1 MSQPFDLSQF
11 PDLPSQVMKAF
22 AAQSAALDAAR
33 FEASVERAAR
43 LHEQAVGVEK
53 DAFITELTALVEK
66 LEGQVGQYRHA
77 KFGPKSEKLD
87 PAQLELAL
95 EDLEAAIAETQE
107 QIAAVEEKI
116 AASETDPEKKAPRK
130 KRKARALPEHLTRVE
145 RVIEPDSIVC
155 PCGCGDMVR
164 IGEDRVDRLDYIPAR
179 YQVIVTIR
187 PKYAC
192 PKGRTG
198 VVQAKAPAHLLESS
212 WPTEALLA
220 QIAVSKYSEHMP
232 LNRQAVVMARLG
244 VPIDRS
250 VLADW
255 MGRTGAL
262 IAPVVDHMAVALKQ
276 GSTRLYVD
284 ETTAPV
290 LDPGRG
296 KTKTGYLW
304 AVLRDDRGWGGTAPP
319 GVVFHYRPGRKGEY
333 ADEILADF
341 NGTIQVDA
349 YGAYTHLATPKRT
362 GGDPLR
368 LAFCWA
374 HGRRKLI
381 KAKPK
386 KGSPIVDEALV
397 RIAALYKV
405 EDAIRGSA
413 PDHRRA
419 VRQQVSRPL
428 VDQFFAWLAAQAAR
442 VSRKSELGE
451 AMAYML
457 RREEG
462 FRLFLEDGRVDIDS
476 NLVENAIRS
485 PAMNRRNALFAG
497 HDEGG
502 RSWARFA
509 SLIGSCKMNGV
520 EPHAYLRDLFTKLA
534 HGHLDKDIDTLMPWA
549 CAAATIPSKSAH
561 PGVPSEL
568 IPSAHEG
575 KERQPRAPKPAR
587 KRNPNGART
596 ALTVYPCA
604 SSVLYGSG
612 MAKAAS
618 PRKNRI
624 R

>member
-11 PDLPSQVMKAF
+11 PDLPSQVMEAF

-53 DAFITELTALVEK
+53 DAFITELTALIEK

-304 AVLRDDRGWGGTAPP
+304 AMLRDDRGWGGTAPP

-413 PDHRRA
+413 PDHRHA
-419 VRQQVSRPL
+419 VRQEVSRPL
-428 VDQFFAWLAAQAAR
+428 ADQFFVWLAAQAAR

-520 EPHAYLRDLFTKLA
+520 EPYAYLRDLFTKLA
-534 HGHLDKDIDTLMPWA
+534 NGHLHKNIDDLMPWA
-549 CAAATIPSKSAH
+549 YAVDAKPS
-561 PGVPSEL
+561 
-568 IPSAHEG
+568 
-575 KERQPRAPKPAR
+575 Q
-587 KRNPNGART
+587 
-596 ALTVYPCA
+596 
-604 SSVLYGSG
+604 
-612 MAKAAS
+612 
-618 PRKNRI
+618 
-624 R
+624 

>member
-1 MSQPFDLSQF
+1 MSQPLDLSQF
-11 PDLPSQVMKAF
+11 PDLPPEVVKAF
-22 AAQSAALDAAR
+22 AAVQ
-33 FEASVERAAR
+33 FELSVERAAR
-43 LHEQAVGVEK
+43 QHEQAVVAEK
-53 DAFITELTALVEK
+53 EAFITELKALIEK
-66 LEGQVGQYRHA
+66 LEGQVRDYRRT

-95 EDLEAAIAETQE
+95 EDLETAIAETQA
-107 QIAAVEEKI
+107 QIAAVEDRI
-116 AASETDPEKKAPRK
+116 AASEPDPEKRKPRAP
-130 KRKARALPEHLTRVE
+130 RKARALPEALPRVE
-145 RVIEPDSIVC
+145 RMVEPDSIAC

-164 IGEDRVDRLDYIPAR
+164 IGEDRTERLDYIPAR
-179 YQVIVTIR
+179 YQVIVTVR
-187 PKYAC
+187 PRYAC

-198 VVQAKAPAHLLESS
+198 VVQAKAPAHLLEGS

-220 QIAVSKYSEHMP
+220 QIAVSKHSEHMP
-232 LNRQAVVMARLG
+232 LNRQAVVMARHG

-262 IAPVVDHMAVALKQ
+262 IAPVVDHMAERLLS

-290 LDPGRG
+290 LDPGKG

-304 AVLRDDRGWGGTAPP
+304 AVLRDDRGWNGPAPP

-333 ADEILADF
+333 AAEILHGF

-362 GGDPLR
+362 GGEPLR

-386 KGSPIVDEALV
+386 KGSPIVDEALL

-405 EDAIRGSA
+405 EDAIRGSD

-419 VRQQVSRPL
+419 VRQELSRPL
-428 VDQFFAWLAAQAAR
+428 VDAFFTWLAAQAAR
-442 VSRKSELGE
+442 VSRKSDLGE

-457 RREEG
+457 KRQDG

-502 RSWARFA
+502 RNWARFA
-509 SLIGSCKMNGV
+509 SLIGTCKMNGV
-520 EPHAYLRDLFTKLA
+520 EPYAYLRDLFTKLA
-534 HGHLDKDIDTLMPWA
+534 NGHLARDIDALMPW
-549 CAAATIPSKSAH
+549 TY
-561 PGVPSEL
+561 VQQL
-568 IPSAHEG
+568 
-575 KERQPRAPKPAR
+575 
-587 KRNPNGART
+587 
-596 ALTVYPCA
+596 
-604 SSVLYGSG
+604 
-612 MAKAAS
+612 
-618 PRKNRI
+618 KNS
-624 R
+624 

>member
-1 MSQPFDLSQF
+1 MSQSFDLSLF
-11 PDLPSQVMKAF
+11 PDLPPEVVKAF
-22 AAQSAALDAAR
+22 EAAQ
-33 FEASVERAAR
+33 FELSVERAAR
-43 LHEQAVGVEK
+43 QHEQAVGAEK
-53 DAFITELTALVEK
+53 DTFITELKALIEK
-66 LEGQVGQYRHA
+66 LEGQVQDYRRT

-95 EDLEAAIAETQE
+95 EDLETAIAETQE
-107 QIAAVEEKI
+107 QIAAVEEKK
-116 AASETDPEKKAPRK
+116 AASTTDPEKKAPRR
-130 KRKARALPEHLTRVE
+130 KRKARALPENLPRVE
-145 RVIEPDSIVC
+145 RVIEPDSILC

-164 IGEDRVDRLDYIPAR
+164 IGEDKTERLDYIPAS

-192 PKGRTG
+192 PKARAG

-220 QIAVSKYSEHMP
+220 QIAVSKHSEHMP
-232 LNRQAVVMARLG
+232 LNRQAVVMARHG

-262 IAPVVDHMAVALKQ
+262 IAPVVDHMAMALKQ

-304 AVLRDDRGWGGTAPP
+304 AVLRDDRGWGGPAPP

-333 ADEILADF
+333 ADEILSGFD
-341 NGTIQVDA
+341 GTIQVDA
-349 YGAYTHLATPKRT
+349 YGGYTHLATLKRT
-362 GGDPLR
+362 GGKPLQ

-397 RIAALYKV
+397 RIATLYKV
-405 EDAIRGSA
+405 EDSIRGSA
-413 PDHRRA
+413 PDQ
-419 VRQQVSRPL
+419 RQAARQELSRPL

-442 VSRKSELGE
+442 ISRKSDLGV
-451 AMAYML
+451 ALAYML
-457 RREEG
+457 RRQDG
-462 FRLFLEDGRVDIDS
+462 FRLFLEDGHVDMDS

-497 HDEGG
+497 HDEGA

-509 SLIGSCKMNGV
+509 SLIGTCKMNGV
-520 EPHAYLRDLFTKLA
+520 EPYAYLRDLFTRLA
-534 HGHLDKDIDTLMPWA
+534 GGHLDKDINALMPWA
-549 CAAATIPSKSAH
+549 YAAAPT
-561 PGVPSEL
+561 
-568 IPSAHEG
+568 
-575 KERQPRAPKPAR
+575 
-587 KRNPNGART
+587 
-596 ALTVYPCA
+596 
-604 SSVLYGSG
+604 SSQ
-612 MAKAAS
+612 
-618 PRKNRI
+618 
-624 R
+624 